1 MTNSA
6 LKNYRF
12 KINESTIV
20 PHKIITNFKVFQ
32 NFNDLRKSIEFVLKV
47 WDDYITEEDL
57 IIQKYDWDNLEWT
70 TLNYKETKNKIK
82 EENV

>member
-1 MTNSA
+1 
-6 LKNYRF
+6 
-12 KINESTIV
+12 
-20 PHKIITNFKVFQ
+20 VFQ